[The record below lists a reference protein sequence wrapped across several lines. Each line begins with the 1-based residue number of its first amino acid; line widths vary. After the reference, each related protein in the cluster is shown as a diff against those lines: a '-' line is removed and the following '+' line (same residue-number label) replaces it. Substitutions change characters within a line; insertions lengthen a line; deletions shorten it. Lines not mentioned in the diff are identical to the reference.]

1 MREEEP
7 PGVGGLSGDEG
18 SRRVWRSPFR
28 IMSAPEA
35 REAALDARG
44 SLCSSPALLPA
55 TGLHGS
61 RGPSLQ
67 RRCWALPDPSLVG
80 VEVVSSWGP
89 HWPVLMG
96 TSRQKF
102 CKHCSWLDLYKF
114 RCLSTSPSPKALQLN
129 SGWAPRTQCQGRGQ
143 TACRSVLWQE
153 EAAWNSISW
162 CGGLCVAARSHCD
175 VPPPCA
181 GDQGGC
187 GVGGVWRRLGR
198 GEGWHSGPSCSQVPL
213 RSENR
218 SCHPLSTSSSVR
230 GCGAPLPPLMATW
243 WWGTL
248 CVPLGWNGRR
258 HRMTGIMQRDRGL
271 LCLPSSGPGG
281 LWGPLWNKPP
291 QNIVAEEQRP

>member
-162 CGGLCVAARSHCD
+162 CGGLCVAAGRT
-175 VPPPCA
+175 VLMFPLPVLGTREA
-181 GDQGGC
+181 AVLGGC
-187 GVGGVWRRLGR
+187 G
-198 GEGWHSGPSCSQVPL
+198 EGWAGGKAG
-213 RSENR
+213 
-218 SCHPLSTSSSVR
+218 TR
-230 GCGAPLPPLMATW
+230 GQAAPRFP
-243 WWGTL
+243 
-248 CVPLGWNGRR
+248 
-258 HRMTGIMQRDRGL
+258 
-271 LCLPSSGPGG
+271 
-281 LWGPLWNKPP
+281 
-291 QNIVAEEQRP
+291 